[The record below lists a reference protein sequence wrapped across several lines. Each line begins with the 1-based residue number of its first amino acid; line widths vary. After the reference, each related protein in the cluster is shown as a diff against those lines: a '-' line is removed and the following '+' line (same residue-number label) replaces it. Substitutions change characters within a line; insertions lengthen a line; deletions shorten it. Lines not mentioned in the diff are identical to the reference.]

1 MHAPVRRP
9 RATNTPARHDGRGS
23 PFPRALPGKTPRGP
37 LWPVVRPFWATKAAG
52 RKGARKARERG
63 RSPAGPLEPSSKPHQ
78 TLACMHTM
86 RSHAPTGGSAWHTPG
101 ACHRNAPP
109 PPHTHTA
116 LRRRHAQL
124 SPQSTIVHNPSLAC
138 APAWPPNHLSLWP
151 PAPWTSPQ
159 GCIGCVPG
167 TTPCQQHTMPPSE
180 TAPSSACA
188 CCEGTCARA
197 TRREPQRRH
206 PARPQ
211 APRGV
216 PRGAPRGAPRRS
228 PWGGPALLPRGGR
241 GRDRWPDKTPRVA
254 PRRSPW
260 AHSLPSAAMS
270 RAPLELHQK
279 AFAHIAS
286 VKP

>member
-1 MHAPVRRP
+1 MNARACQAPACHKNARTP
-9 RATNTPARHDGRGS
+9 RWEGG
-23 PFPRALPGKTPRGP
+23 PFPRALPGKHPGAHSGQWFA
-37 LWPVVRPFWATKAAG
+37 LWPQG
-52 RKGARKARERG
+52 RGEEGGAEGPRVWQKSR
-63 RSPAGPLEPSSKPHQ
+63 GPLEPSSKPHQ

-86 RSHAPTGGSAWHTPG
+86 RSHAPTGGSAWHIPR
-101 ACHRNAPP
+101 CVPP
-109 PPHTHTA
+109 KRSPPHTHARTHTA

-151 PAPWTSPQ
+151 PAPRTSSQ

-180 TAPSSACA
+180 KAPSSACA

-197 TRREPQRRH
+197 TRREPLRRH

-211 APRGV
+211 A

-228 PWGGPALLPRGGR
+228 PWGGPPCSRGEEGGESDGQKNPAR
-241 GRDRWPDKTPRVA
+241 S

-260 AHSLPSAAMS
+260 GIRCP
-270 RAPLELHQK
+270 PQ
-279 AFAHIAS
+279 
-286 VKP
+286 P